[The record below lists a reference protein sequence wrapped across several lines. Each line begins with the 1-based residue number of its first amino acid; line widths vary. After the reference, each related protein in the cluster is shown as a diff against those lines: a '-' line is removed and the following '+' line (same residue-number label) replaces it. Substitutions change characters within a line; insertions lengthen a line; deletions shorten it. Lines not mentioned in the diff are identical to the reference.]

1 MKNTF
6 LKWFSTKV
14 MKIIP
19 IERKMTRDFTGIC
32 QPILDE
38 LDKNGIIILYQE
50 GSRGEPGKL
59 SINLVFII

>member
-14 MKIIP
+14 MKIIS

-38 LDKNGIIILYQE
+38 LDKKWYHYFI
-50 GSRGEPGKL
+50 SRRLTWRTWK
-59 SINLVFII
+59 IVQI